1 MSNCITERPT
11 RDITFRKYE
20 NLIKSKEEIQKCRDQ
35 IYEGQHDN
43 VTNTFNPGNWSKEL
57 PKSNWISGETEIDER
72 FSKYPYSYN
81 TY

>member
-35 IYEGQHDN
+35 IYEGQQDKFRYSFDTASRSN
-43 VTNTFNPGNWSKEL
+43 QQPKFNLMSK
-57 PKSNWISGETEIDER
+57 ETEIDER
-72 FSKYPYSYN
+72 FSKYPFL
-81 TY
+81 